1 MGRYDLIQ
9 FIILVKGCPEF
20 ITIRC
25 GDPAGSADGV
35 ADAVSGGNHRLNLG
49 SGYVETAC
57 VCCQLVAEFVN
68 RGNCSPELVTVS
80 GGYPT
85 GGLDSI
91 VDIVGSTYHC
101 LDLGGRDVEATG
113 MNRYKVMKFIILLEG
128 CPELIAVRSG
138 DPTGSANGI
147 ADIVGS
153 CHHRLD
159 LGGSDVEAAGVCSQL
174 AVEVSDGRV
183 EIGTQPTGGQ
193 VDSSLVCF
201 CDSCAQ
207 VRQVFG
213 KTRFKVLSS
222 QVHVG
227 LVSCGNA
234 CLHVGEVSGKLR
246 LQSFGG

>member
-1 MGRYDLIQ
+1 
-9 FIILVKGCPEF
+9 
-20 ITIRC
+20 
-25 GDPAGSADGV
+25 
-35 ADAVSGGNHRLNLG
+35 
-49 SGYVETAC
+49 
-57 VCCQLVAEFVN
+57 
-68 RGNCSPELVTVS
+68 
-80 GGYPT
+80 
-85 GGLDSI
+85 
-91 VDIVGSTYHC
+91 
-101 LDLGGRDVEATG
+101 

-128 CPELIAVRSG
+128 RPEFIAVRSG

-153 CHHRLD
+153 CHHRLN
-159 LGGSDVEAAGVCSQL
+159 LGGGDVEAAGVCSQL

-213 KTRFKVLSS
+213 KTRFKVLSR
-222 QVHVG
+222 QVHVA
-227 LVSCGNA
+227 LVGCGNA
-234 CLHVGEVSGKLR
+234 CLHVGEFSGKLR

>member
-1 MGRYDLIQ
+1 M
-9 FIILVKGCPEF
+9 
-20 ITIRC
+20 
-25 GDPAGSADGV
+25 
-35 ADAVSGGNHRLNLG
+35 
-49 SGYVETAC
+49 
-57 VCCQLVAEFVN
+57 
-68 RGNCSPELVTVS
+68 
-80 GGYPT
+80 
-85 GGLDSI
+85 
-91 VDIVGSTYHC
+91 
-101 LDLGGRDVEATG
+101 
-113 MNRYKVMKFIILLEG
+113 
-128 CPELIAVRSG
+128 
-138 DPTGSANGI
+138 
-147 ADIVGS
+147 
-153 CHHRLD
+153 
-159 LGGSDVEAAGVCSQL
+159 EAAGVCSQL

>member
-1 MGRYDLIQ
+1 MCCQ
-9 FIILVKGCPEF
+9 LVAEFVNRGNCCPEL

-35 ADAVSGGNHRLNLG
+35 ADAVG
-49 SGYVETAC
+49 SY
-57 VCCQLVAEFVN
+57 
-68 RGNCSPELVTVS
+68 
-80 GGYPT
+80 
-85 GGLDSI
+85 
-91 VDIVGSTYHC
+91 
-101 LDLGGRDVEATG
+101 
-113 MNRYKVMKFIILLEG
+113 
-128 CPELIAVRSG
+128 
-138 DPTGSANGI
+138 
-147 ADIVGS
+147 
-153 CHHRLD
+153 HHRLD

-183 EIGTQPTGGQ
+183 EIGTQPTSGQ

-213 KTRFKVLSS
+213 KTRFKVLSR

-227 LVSCGNA
+227 LVGCGNA

-246 LQSFGG
+246 LQPLCRQLDGGSVCLRDTGFGIIDVCLELHGQVTGGQVHIALVSCGDTALRI